1 MLIFLVVVIA
11 IVLLIVGM
19 KKDNEGETKQTDR
32 RAQMDANLNPNDP
45 YDVCYAMA
53 VLTLALW
60 RHLPSESGLRF
71 WIHIYAQNSRLLEK
85 NKTYFSISWS
95 EGEKNIRFSAV
106 EDYVRIGV
114 SEQIARFLITVP
126 GLTYS
131 TEGLGGFNLK
141 YDRALDGN
149 QLEERIDQM
158 RKQAY
163 HSGLGRLWKHSPPGQ
178 PELVMVDWDLDP

>member
-1 MLIFLVVVIA
+1 VVFVVV
-11 IVLLIVGM
+11 VVFL
-19 KKDNEGETKQTDR
+19 KDDNSGKQQTDR

-53 VLTLALW
+53 ALALALW
-60 RHLPSESGLRF
+60 SYLPIEPSLHL
-71 WIHIYAQNSRLLEK
+71 WIHIYAQDSRLREK
-85 NKTYFSISWS
+85 NVTYFSVSWH
-95 EGEKNIRFSAV
+95 EGEKNMRFSTV
-106 EDYVRIGV
+106 EDYTRIGV

-131 TEGLGGFNLK
+131 TEGLGGFKLK
-141 YDRALDGN
+141 YDRVLDGN
-149 QLEERIDQM
+149 RLEERIDQM